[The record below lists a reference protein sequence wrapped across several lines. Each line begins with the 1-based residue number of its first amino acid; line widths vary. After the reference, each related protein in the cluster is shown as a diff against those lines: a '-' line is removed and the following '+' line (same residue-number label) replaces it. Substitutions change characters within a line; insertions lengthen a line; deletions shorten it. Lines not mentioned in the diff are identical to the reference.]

1 MDPRRNVRSKEAP
14 QPVQQRA
21 GISSQAPLVPL
32 EEELNSEE
40 TLAPSSPISDPAP
53 SEPPKKTNKWLNSI
67 LILLGVGLLFLTIN
81 YAFNESTPTIGS
93 NVINKEQISSQVA
106 AGTVLFNKEENP
118 GLQAKDFK
126 VNEMKQG
133 GPAKLVI
140 WDFNV
145 QDYDE
150 VQIFV
155 DGKPI
160 HNSVVLTHTPAEF
173 SIPVP
178 SVVTIKGI
186 SDKGGGI
193 TYAVKFL
200 PNNLTYF
207 NVANVNEI
215 NTYTVVPGP

>member
-1 MDPRRNVRSKEAP
+1 MDPRKNVRNKEAP
-14 QPVQQRA
+14 QSVPQRA
-21 GISSQAPLVPL
+21 GIASQAPLVPL

-40 TLAPSSPISDPAP
+40 TLVPSSPIPNPAP
-53 SEPPKKTNKWLNSI
+53 SEPPKKPNKWLNSI

-81 YAFNESTPTIGS
+81 YAFNESTPTLGS

-126 VNEMKQG
+126 VNELKQG

-173 SIPVP
+173 SVPVP

-193 TYAVKFL
+193 TYAVKF
-200 PNNLTYF
+200 PTNNLTYF

-215 NTYTVVPGP
+215 NTYTLVPGP

>member
-14 QPVQQRA
+14 KPVQQRA

-32 EEELNSEE
+32 EEELYSEE
-40 TLAPSSPISDPAP
+40 PLAPSNPTPDPSP
-53 SEPPKKTNKWLNSI
+53 SEPKKPPNKWMNSI

-81 YAFNESTPTIGS
+81 YAFNESTPTLGS
-93 NVINKEQISSQVA
+93 NVINKEQIGSQVA

-126 VNEMKQG
+126 VNELQQG
-133 GPAKLVI
+133 GSAKLVI

-173 SIPVP
+173 SVPVP
-178 SVVTIKGI
+178 SVVTIKGT

-215 NTYTVVPGP
+215 NTYTLVPGP